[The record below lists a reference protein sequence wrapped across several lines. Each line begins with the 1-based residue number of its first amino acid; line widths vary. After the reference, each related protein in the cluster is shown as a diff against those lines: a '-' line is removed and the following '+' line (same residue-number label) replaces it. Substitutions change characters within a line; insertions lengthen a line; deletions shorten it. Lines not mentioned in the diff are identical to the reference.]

1 MIQVQI
7 ASMLERSGVSA
18 VRWVLVDPDEAVR
31 TAPPAVAQAAR
42 AEPAVPAPRLGRPV
56 RRVSL
61 GVRVASAVVLLSA
74 LGGAWSVAT
83 ALQPAGEPVH
93 QSSASRTTEGAR

>member
-7 ASMLERSGVSA
+7 ASMLERNGVSA
-18 VRWVLVDPDEAVR
+18 VRWVLVDPDEAAR
-31 TAPPAVAQAAR
+31 TAPPDASQASR
-42 AEPAVPAPRLGRPV
+42 SEPAAPAPQLGRPV

-83 ALQPAGEPVH
+83 ALQPAGEPAPD
-93 QSSASRTTEGAR
+93 ASTPRATEAAR

>member
-18 VRWVLVDPDEAVR
+18 VRWVLVDPDEAAR
-31 TAPPAVAQAAR
+31 TAPRAQPAASAS
-42 AEPAVPAPRLGRPV
+42 AEPAVPAPKLGQPV

-83 ALQPAGEPVH
+83 ALQPSDAPIRHG
-93 QSSASRTTEGAR
+93 ASR

>member
-18 VRWVLVDPDEAVR
+18 VRWVLVDPDEAAR
-31 TAPPAVAQAAR
+31 TAAPVASAASAR
-42 AEPAVPAPRLGRPV
+42 AEPALPVPQLGRPV

-83 ALQPAGEPVH
+83 ALQPVAEPAV
-93 QSSASRTTEGAR
+93 QAVPKAGAR